1 MRGIKTKVTMERTLY
16 IDLPDDATEAEVLE
30 AANKEIILPSDALYT
45 VSQALRNLHVN
56 VPHLD
61 LTDWNTTGINYEII
75 Q

>member
-1 MRGIKTKVTMERTLY
+1 MRGIKTKIMMERTLY

-45 VSQALRNLHVN
+45 ASQALRNLHVN

>member
-16 IDLPDDATEAEVLE
+16 IDSPDDATEAEVLE

-45 VSQALRNLHVN
+45 ASQALRNLHVN

>member
-1 MRGIKTKVTMERTLY
+1 MRGIKTKVPMERTHY

-45 VSQALRNLHVN
+45 ASQALRNLHVN

>member
-1 MRGIKTKVTMERTLY
+1 MERTLY

-45 VSQALRNLHVN
+45 ASQALRNLHVN

>member
-16 IDLPDDATEAEVLE
+16 VDLPDDATEEEVLE
-30 AANKEIILPSDALYT
+30 MANKEIILPTNALYT
-45 VSQALRNLHVN
+45 ASQALRNLHVN

-61 LTDWNTTGINYEII
+61 LADWNTTDINYEIM

>member
-1 MRGIKTKVTMERTLY
+1 MRGVKTKVIMERTLY

-30 AANKEIILPSDALYT
+30 AANKEIILPTNALYT
-45 VSQALRNLHVN
+45 ASQALRNLHVDI
-56 VPHLD
+56 PHLD

>member
-1 MRGIKTKVTMERTLY
+1 MRGIKTKVTMVRALD
-16 IDLPDDATEAEVLE
+16 IDVPDDATEAEVLE

-45 VSQALRNLHVN
+45 ASQALRNLHVN

-61 LTDWNTTGINYEII
+61 LTDWNTTDINYEVI

>member
-1 MRGIKTKVTMERTLY
+1 MRGIKTKVTMERTLD

-45 VSQALRNLHVN
+45 ASQALRNLHVN

>member
-45 VSQALRNLHVN
+45 ASQALRNLHVN

-61 LTDWNTTGINYEII
+61 LIDWNITGINYEII

>member
-30 AANKEIILPSDALYT
+30 TANKEIILPTNALYT
-45 VSQALRNLHVN
+45 ASQALKNLHIN
-56 VPHLD
+56 IPHLD
-61 LTDWNTTGINYEII
+61 LTDWNTVDVNYEII

>member
-1 MRGIKTKVTMERTLY
+1 MRGIKTKVTMERTLQ

-45 VSQALRNLHVN
+45 ASQALRNLHVN

>member
-1 MRGIKTKVTMERTLY
+1 MRGIKTKVMMERTLY

-45 VSQALRNLHVN
+45 ASQALRNLHVN
-56 VPHLD
+56 IPHLD
-61 LTDWNTTGINYEII
+61 LTDWNTTDINYEVI

>member
-30 AANKEIILPSDALYT
+30 AANKEIILPSDDLYT
-45 VSQALRNLHVN
+45 ASQALRNLHVN

>member
-16 IDLPDDATEAEVLE
+16 VDLPDDATEAEVLE

-45 VSQALRNLHVN
+45 ASQALRNLHVN

>member
-45 VSQALRNLHVN
+45 ASQALRNLHVN
-56 VPHLD
+56 IPNLD
-61 LTDWNTTGINYEII
+61 LNDWNASDVNYEII
-75 Q
+75 K

>member
-1 MRGIKTKVTMERTLY
+1 MRGIKTKVTMESTLY

-45 VSQALRNLHVN
+45 ASQALRNLHVN

>member
-45 VSQALRNLHVN
+45 ASQALRNLHVN

-61 LTDWNTTGINYEII
+61 FNRLEYNRD
-75 Q
+75 